1 MSAPTVPEKKIEI
14 GRRSPGSTGG
24 VPARVSV
31 ARRVG
36 WALSGVLVRS
46 IAILVLLAGWEFAPA
61 VGLVDSTFLPP
72 FSEVVVELGELIGNG
87 QLLQH
92 VQASLTR
99 SLSGFGI
106 AVAIAVP
113 LGIVI
118 GWYKVISDVLTPL
131 VQLFLNTAALALLP
145 VFVLLLGIGET
156 SKIAIVVYACT
167 WPILLNTITAVR
179 NVDPILLKLGRS
191 LNLPPLTLFGKVVLP
206 ASIPTIFTG
215 LRLAGAAAIV
225 VVIAAEM
232 VGAKAGLGF
241 LINDAQYNFAVPSMY
256 AGIVTIAVV
265 GVGFNQLLV
274 GVERRLTRWQ

>member
-1 MSAPTVPEKKIEI
+1 MVWSIP
-14 GRRSPGSTGG
+14 RSS
-24 VPARVSV
+24 
-31 ARRVG
+31 
-36 WALSGVLVRS
+36 
-46 IAILVLLAGWEFAPA
+46 
-61 VGLVDSTFLPP
+61 P

-99 SLSGFGI
+99 SLSGFGTL
-106 AVAIAVP
+106 AIAVP

-118 GWYKVISDVLTPL
+118 GWYKVIRCAHAGA
-131 VQLFLNTAALALLP
+131 QLFLNTAALALLP

-156 SKIAIVVYACT
+156 PRSPSWSTPAPGRSCST
-167 WPILLNTITAVR
+167 RSPR
-179 NVDPILLKLGRS
+179 CNVDPILLKLGRS
-191 LNLPPLTLFGKVVLP
+191 MNLPPLTLFGKVVLP